1 MNVFIFNLN
10 SQIIIM
16 KSVTIFKF
24 LCLFILLLV
33 NETALAVNKD
43 QVPSKECLRLF
54 DLGIKEGAKGNYN
67 TALEYLTKAELLAE
81 KVHWKD
87 KLFVIKFNIAANYAN
102 LSNYGEA
109 LGNYKDALKYA
120 TENDKGKENRLKAL
134 INIALI
140 YSFENDN
147 SIALEYMLKAY
158 KGAKELKSE
167 DLIVYSGTNLCH
179 IYNILG
185 NSLQAKKYLMEV
197 RDIPKTKEVEQ
208 KWQINYADVLI
219 SEGKIAEAEKI
230 AKKLLNQVE
239 EKKAAG
245 CYICIAKM
253 LTDLYEQQNKIGLA
267 IFYSKKGLQSTI
279 EKKDRIELYAAL
291 SRLYFKNK
299 EFVVSS
305 QYKDSVILEK
315 DALRVLVNRGLFES
329 NKIKLRVQDYRNEL
343 QAKTQRQQLE
353 RNFFIALIVL
363 CIFITVFLYRGLR
376 HKITRQ
382 RQEKTIINLKLEQK
396 SKDLDT
402 IKAKEQLKREKLKN
416 TIAEKNRELS
426 AKALYL
432 SIRNE
437 LIEKSINALSLIP
450 EISKNTSVSNHIK
463 SLKTHLKSDA
473 GWEDF
478 ISHFE
483 KVNPT
488 FIKTI
493 KEMHPELNGK
503 DIRFLCC
510 VFLNLDIK
518 EISNIFNVTYNAAN
532 KRKQRVTQKM
542 GFDEDSSLYEYLLKL
557 DNSNLT
563 KTIKT

>member
-1 MNVFIFNLN
+1 
-10 SQIIIM
+10 M

-24 LCLFILLLV
+24 FSLFILLLV
-33 NETALAVNKD
+33 NETALATNKD

-54 DLGIKEGAKGNYN
+54 DLGIKEGSKGHYN

-109 LGNYKDALKYA
+109 LGYYKDALKYA

-158 KGAKELKSE
+158 KEAKELKSE

-179 IYNILG
+179 IYSILG
-185 NSLQAKKYLMEV
+185 NFSQAKKYLMEV

-230 AKKLLNQVE
+230 GKKLLDEVE
-239 EKKAAG
+239 EKKASG
-245 CYICIAKM
+245 CYICIAKT
-253 LTDLYEQQNKIGLA
+253 LTHLYEKQNKMELA
-267 IFYSKKGLQSTI
+267 ILYSKKGLQSTI

-291 SRLYFKNK
+291 SRLYFKNN
-299 EFVVSS
+299 EFVLSS
-305 QYKDSVILEK
+305 QYKDSVIIEK

-329 NKIKLRVQDYRNEL
+329 NKIKLRVQDYRNAL

-353 RNFFIALIVL
+353 RNFFIAVIVL
-363 CIFITVFLYRGLR
+363 SIVITIFLYRGLR

-437 LIEKSINALSLIP
+437 LIEKSINALSLVP
-450 EISKNTSVSNHIK
+450 EISKNASVSNHIK
-463 SLKTHLKSDA
+463 SLKNHLKSDA

-483 KVNPT
+483 KVNPA
-488 FIKTI
+488 FIKTV
-493 KEMHPELNGK
+493 KETHPELNGK
-503 DIRFLCC
+503 DIRLICC

-518 EISNIFNVTYNAAN
+518 EIGNIFNVTYNAAN
-532 KRKQRVTQKM
+532 KRKQRVRQKM
-542 GFDEDSSLYEYLLKL
+542 GLDEDASLYEYLLKL

-563 KTIKT
+563 RAVKV

>member
-1 MNVFIFNLN
+1 
-10 SQIIIM
+10 M
-16 KSVTIFKF
+16 KSGAIFKF
-24 LCLFILLLV
+24 FFLFILLLV
-33 NETALAVNKD
+33 NEMALAANKNP
-43 QVPSKECLRLF
+43 VPSKECLRLF
-54 DLGIKEGAKGNYN
+54 DLGIKESSKGHYD

-109 LGNYKDALKYA
+109 LGYYKDALKYA
-120 TENDKGKENRLKAL
+120 REKDKGKNDRLMAL
-134 INIALI
+134 NNIALI

-147 SIALEYMLKAY
+147 IIALEYALKAY
-158 KGAKELKSE
+158 KEAKEVKS
-167 DLIVYSGTNLCH
+167 DYLIVVLGTNLYH
-179 IYNILG
+179 IYALLG
-185 NSLQAKKYLMEV
+185 NSSQAKKYLMEV
-197 RDIPKTKEVEQ
+197 RDIPKNKEIEQ
-208 KWQINYADVLI
+208 KWQINYADLLI

-230 AKKLLNQVE
+230 GKKLLNEVE
-239 EKKAAG
+239 VKKAAG
-245 CYICIAKM
+245 CYICIAKT
-253 LTDLYEQQNKIGLA
+253 LTDLYEQQNKIELA

-279 EKKDRIELYAAL
+279 EKKDRIELYSAL
-291 SRLYFKNK
+291 SRLYFKKN
-299 EFVVSS
+299 EFVISS
-305 QYKDSVILEK
+305 QYKDSVIIEK
-315 DALRVLVNRGLFES
+315 DALRVLVNSGLFES

-353 RNFFIALIVL
+353 RNFFTAIIALSIV
-363 CIFITVFLYRGLR
+363 ITVFLYFSLR

-437 LIEKSINALSLIP
+437 LIEKSINSMSLIP
-450 EISKNTSVSNHIK
+450 EISKNASVSNHIK

-488 FIKTI
+488 FIKMI
-493 KEMHPELNGK
+493 KETHPELNGK
-503 DIRFLCC
+503 DIRFVCC

-532 KRKQRVTQKM
+532 KRKQRVRQKM
-542 GFDEDSSLYEYLLKL
+542 GFDEDASLYEYLLKL

-563 KTIKT
+563 KTVKI

>member
-1 MNVFIFNLN
+1 
-10 SQIIIM
+10 M
-16 KSVTIFKF
+16 KSLTIFKF
-24 LCLFILLLV
+24 LSLFFLLLV
-33 NETALAVNKD
+33 NQTALATND
-43 QVPSKECLRLF
+43 DPVPSKECLRLF
-54 DLGIKEGAKGNYN
+54 DLGIKEGSKGNYN
-67 TALEYLTKAELLAE
+67 AALEYLTKAELLAE
-81 KVHWKD
+81 KVQWRD

-109 LGNYKDALKYA
+109 LGYYKDALKYSKDNA
-120 TENDKGKENRLKAL
+120 NGKENRLKAL

-147 SIALEYMLKAY
+147 MIALEYTLKAY
-158 KGAKELKSE
+158 KEAKELKS
-167 DLIVYSGTNLCH
+167 DQLIVASGTNLCH
-179 IYNILG
+179 IYTILG
-185 NSLQAKKYLMEV
+185 NFSLAKKYLLEV

-208 KWQINYADVLI
+208 KWQVNYADVLI

-230 AKKLLNQVE
+230 GKKLLNEVE
-239 EKKAAG
+239 EKKAEG

-253 LTDLYEQQNKIGLA
+253 LTNLYEQQNKMDLA

-279 EKKDRIELYAAL
+279 EKKDRIDLYAAL

-299 EFVVSS
+299 EFILSS
-305 QYKDSVILEK
+305 QYKDSVIIEK

-329 NKIKLRVQDYRNEL
+329 NKIKLRVQDYRNAL

-353 RNFFIALIVL
+353 RNFFIAIIALSI
-363 CIFITVFLYRGLR
+363 IITIFLYRGLR

-437 LIEKSINALSLIP
+437 LIEKSINALSVVP
-450 EISKNTSVSNHIK
+450 EISKNASVSNHIK
-463 SLKTHLKSDA
+463 LLKNHLKSDA

-483 KVNPT
+483 KVNPV

-503 DIRFLCC
+503 DIRFVCC

-532 KRKQRVTQKM
+532 KRKQRVRQKM
-542 GFDEDSSLYEYLLKL
+542 GLDEEASLYEYLLKL
-557 DNSNLT
+557 DNSTLT
-563 KTIKT
+563 KAVKV

>member
-1 MNVFIFNLN
+1 
-10 SQIIIM
+10 M
-16 KSVTIFKF
+16 KSSTVFKF
-24 LCLFILLLV
+24 LYLFILLLFTQTLLAA
-33 NETALAVNKD
+33 NED
-43 QVPSKECLRLF
+43 PVPSKECLRLF
-54 DLGIKEGAKGNYN
+54 NLGIKESSKGHYD

-81 KVHWKD
+81 KVQWKH
-87 KLFVIKFNIAANYAN
+87 KLFLIKFNIAATYTN

-109 LGNYKDALKYA
+109 LGYYKDALKY
-120 TENDKGKENRLKAL
+120 TKDDEKGKIYRLNTL
-134 INIALI
+134 NNIALI

-147 SIALEYMLKAY
+147 VIALEYALKAY
-158 KGAKELKSE
+158 NEAKELKSY
-167 DLIVYSGTNLCH
+167 DLTASLGTNLYH
-179 IYNILG
+179 IYTILG
-185 NSLQAKKYLMEV
+185 NTSEAKKYLMEV
-197 RDIPKTKEVEQ
+197 KDIPKSKDVEQ
-208 KWQINYADVLI
+208 KWLINYADVLI
-219 SEGKIAEAEKI
+219 SEGKLAEAEKI
-230 AKKLLNQVE
+230 GKQLLNEVE

-245 CYICIAKM
+245 CYICIAKT
-253 LTDLYEQQNKIGLA
+253 LTQLYERQNKLELA

-279 EKKDRIELYAAL
+279 EKKDRIDLYADL
-291 SRLYFKNK
+291 SRLYFKTN
-299 EFVVSS
+299 EFVLSS

-315 DALRVLVNRGLFES
+315 DALRVLANRGLFES
-329 NKIKLRVQDYRNEL
+329 NKIKLRVQEYRNAL

-353 RNFFIALIVL
+353 RNFFIAIIALSIV
-363 CIFITVFLYRGLR
+363 ITFFLYRGLR

-396 SKDLDT
+396 SRDLDA

-437 LIEKSINALSLIP
+437 LIEKSINALNLVP
-450 EISKNTSVSNHIK
+450 EISKNASVSNHIK
-463 SLKTHLKSDA
+463 LLKTHLKSDA

-483 KVNPT
+483 KVNPS
-488 FIKTI
+488 FIKMI
-493 KEMHPELNGK
+493 KETHPELNGK

-532 KRKQRVTQKM
+532 KRKQRVRQKM
-542 GFDEDSSLYEYLLKL
+542 GVDEEASLYEYLLKL

-563 KTIKT
+563 RAVKN

>member
-1 MNVFIFNLN
+1 
-10 SQIIIM
+10 M
-16 KSVTIFKF
+16 KGVATFFKF
-24 LCLFILLLV
+24 FSLFILLLV
-33 NETALAVNKD
+33 NETAWATNED
-43 QVPSKECLRLF
+43 PVPSKECARLF

-87 KLFVIKFNIAANYAN
+87 KLFLIKFNIASNYAN

-109 LGNYKDALKYA
+109 LGYYKDALKYA
-120 TENDKGKENRLKAL
+120 RNKEKEKGDRIKTWN
-134 INIALI
+134 NIALI

-147 SIALEYMLKAY
+147 AIALEYALKAY
-158 KGAKELKSE
+158 EGAKAQKS
-167 DLIVYSGTNLCH
+167 DDVIVSSATNLCH
-179 IYNILG
+179 IYSILG
-185 NSLQAKKYLMEV
+185 NFSLAKKYLMEV
-197 RDIPKTKEVEQ
+197 KDVPKTKDVEH
-208 KWQINYADVLI
+208 KWQINYADILI

-230 AKKLLNQVE
+230 GKRLLNEVE
-239 EKKAAG
+239 EKKAEG
-245 CYICIAKM
+245 CYICIAKT
-253 LTDLYEQQNKIGLA
+253 LTRLYEQQNKIDLA

-279 EKKDRIELYAAL
+279 EKKDRIDLYAAL

-299 EFVVSS
+299 EFVISS

-329 NKIKLRVQDYRNEL
+329 NKIKLRVQDYRNAL

-353 RNFFIALIVL
+353 RNFFIVIIAL
-363 CIFITVFLYRGLR
+363 CIAITAFLYLGLR
-376 HKITRQ
+376 NKITRQ

-437 LIEKSINALSLIP
+437 LIEKSINALSLVP
-450 EISKNTSVSNHIK
+450 EISKNASVSNHIK
-463 SLKTHLKSDA
+463 LLMTHLKSDA

-483 KVNPT
+483 KVNPI

-503 DIRFLCC
+503 DIRFVCC

-532 KRKQRVTQKM
+532 KRKQRVRQKM
-542 GFDEDSSLYEYLLKL
+542 GLDEEASLYEYLLKL

-563 KTIKT
+563 KAVKI